1 MRNLHID
8 CHLKTMDTFSNGV
21 VAYAFFMRKI
31 PKAEIIDQI
40 KTDALL
46 LMTGSDFLIEYFI
59 NSKLSVK

>member
-1 MRNLHID
+1 
-8 CHLKTMDTFSNGV
+8 MDSFSNGV
-21 VAYAFFMRKI
+21 VVYAFFMRKI